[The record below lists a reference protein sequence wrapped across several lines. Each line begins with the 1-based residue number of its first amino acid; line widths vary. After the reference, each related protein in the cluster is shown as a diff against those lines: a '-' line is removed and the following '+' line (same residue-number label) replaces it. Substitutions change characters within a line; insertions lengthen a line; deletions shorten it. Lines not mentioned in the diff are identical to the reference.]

1 TSILTGSS
9 TPDLIFKGLPSDE
22 QADRAMLIKT
32 EESAIERR
40 DFLIESST
48 NDFEIAFV
56 KVLVNVLVTG
66 AKDTADSKC
75 LQEQCL

>member
-1 TSILTGSS
+1 
-9 TPDLIFKGLPSDE
+9 
-22 QADRAMLIKT
+22 MLIKT
-32 EESAIERR
+32 EESAIEKR

-66 AKDTADSKC
+66 AKTLLTENVCKNSAYDLTC
-75 LQEQCL
+75 

>member
-1 TSILTGSS
+1 
-9 TPDLIFKGLPSDE
+9 
-22 QADRAMLIKT
+22 MLIKT

-56 KVLVNVLVTG
+56 KVLVTG

>member
-1 TSILTGSS
+1 
-9 TPDLIFKGLPSDE
+9 
-22 QADRAMLIKT
+22 MLIKT

-56 KVLVNVLVTG
+56 KVLVNVLVNVLVTG
-66 AKDTADSKC
+66 AKNTADRKC

>member
-1 TSILTGSS
+1 
-9 TPDLIFKGLPSDE
+9 
-22 QADRAMLIKT
+22 MLIKT

-56 KVLVNVLVTG
+56 KVLVKVLVTG

>member
-1 TSILTGSS
+1 MTSILTGSS

-40 DFLIESST
+40 DFLIESNT
-48 NDFEIAFV
+48 NDFEIAF
-56 KVLVNVLVTG
+56 VNVLVTG

>member
-1 TSILTGSS
+1 
-9 TPDLIFKGLPSDE
+9 
-22 QADRAMLIKT
+22 MLIKT

-40 DFLIESST
+40 DFLIESNT

-56 KVLVNVLVTG
+56 NELVTG

>member
-1 TSILTGSS
+1 
-9 TPDLIFKGLPSDE
+9 
-22 QADRAMLIKT
+22 MLIKT

-56 KVLVNVLVTG
+56 KVLVNELVTG
-66 AKDTADSKC
+66 AKDIADSKC